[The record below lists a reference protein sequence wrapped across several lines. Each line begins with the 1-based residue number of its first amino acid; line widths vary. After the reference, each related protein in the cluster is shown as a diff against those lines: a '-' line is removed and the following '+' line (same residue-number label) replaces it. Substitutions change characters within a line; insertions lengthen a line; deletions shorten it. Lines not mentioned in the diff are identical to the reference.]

1 MAAFSAYGRMASPI
15 SATYNSQLNRSAL
28 GLGQNGLGVRQDRS
42 AMTSPY
48 KGRQRSGLYMNSPWR
63 GREGPMQGGAQNMGS
78 WEPQRPPGWGA
89 GTGAGGSMPSQPTQP
104 VQQPVYQEGTPE
116 WEQQF
121 QQGLGNFMRNERGLN
136 AGYGMGGGMP
146 MQGYLNQMALM
157 RGQMPQM
164 QQQQRMP
171 MFRAF

>member
-48 KGRQRSGLYMNSPWR
+48 GGVRRQGSSLVGTRS
-63 GREGPMQGGAQNMGS
+63 EGMVKDPITGQTSYRPAQ
-78 WEPQRPPGWGA
+78 
-89 GTGAGGSMPSQPTQP
+89 PSQPSLPGQP
-104 VQQPVYQEGTPE
+104 VRGGAMNMNQYEPQGRGGAMNMNQYEPQGRGGNPMNPVQ
-116 WEQQF
+116 
-121 QQGLGNFMRNERGLN
+121 
-136 AGYGMGGGMP
+136 YGAP
-146 MQGYLNQMALM
+146 MQNYLNQMALM

-164 QQQQRMP
+164 QQQQMP